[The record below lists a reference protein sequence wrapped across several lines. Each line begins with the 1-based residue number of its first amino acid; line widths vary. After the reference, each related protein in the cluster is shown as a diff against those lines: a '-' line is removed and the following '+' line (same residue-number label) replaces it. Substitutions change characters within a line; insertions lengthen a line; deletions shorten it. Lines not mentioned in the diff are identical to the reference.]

1 VLTGAPRTRPDS
13 TISTVIDSALFH
25 VFGDEDRIRYEAGLR
40 QVIPAGGRYLMLCF
54 SDARSPGF
62 GPRRVRRDEIV
73 TLFADGWRIDA
84 IDPATVKVTYDDAGV
99 PAWRTSLTRL

>member
-40 QVIPAGGRYLMLCF
+40 QVIPAGGRYHAVLQ
-54 SDARSPGF
+54 
-62 GPRRVRRDEIV
+62 
-73 TLFADGWRIDA
+73 
-84 IDPATVKVTYDDAGV
+84 
-99 PAWRTSLTRL
+99 

>member
-1 VLTGAPRTRPDS
+1 VLTGAPRKRPDS

-54 SDARSPGF
+54 SDAVPLASGRAGCAGTRS
-62 GPRRVRRDEIV
+62 
-73 TLFADGWRIDA
+73 
-84 IDPATVKVTYDDAGV
+84 
-99 PAWRTSLTRL
+99 